1 MDNRSIPL
9 RHSEFLYFVTYNFSK
24 VLFFTF
30 DYQDIGKFAKKSLL
44 KISVYRQSTLRIF

>member
-9 RHSEFLYFVTYNFSK
+9 RHSEFLYVVTYNFSK

-30 DYQDIGKFAKKSLL
+30 DYQDFGKFAKKKSPENFSIQT
-44 KISVYRQSTLRIF
+44 KHP